1 MIDWTDGFEILSLM
15 GVDKGWNAV
24 YIQCFCDMDIIH
36 GEIVH
41 MLLVAVELISEFRK
55 FWNRFHFFVSNPMIQ
70 TADDNELFLHP
81 THSHIDASPSL
92 EESLV
97 KRSTS

>member
-1 MIDWTDGFEILSLM
+1 MLTRDGTRCTYSVFVI
-15 GVDKGWNAV
+15 W
-24 YIQCFCDMDIIH
+24 DIIH